1 MPAPHAC
8 GPPSPSEW
16 HHPTGWEVADVFR
29 LYGPDYQ
36 RRYAISAT
44 QERVIT
50 DIIACRTAQLG
61 GHAEP
66 CPNCRFERFAYN
78 SCRNR
83 HCPKC
88 QTFAQ
93 VKWLQARQAELLP
106 VPYVHAVFTLPHALN
121 GLIQA
126 HPRQLLSMLFQSVG
140 QTLKQFGRNQL
151 GGQLGATLILHTWD
165 QTLGAHVH
173 LHCLIPA
180 SVLDEPGDSW
190 VPSHPHFLFS
200 VHALSEVFRGKF
212 VEALNQAHDQRQLEV
227 GTTAGSR
234 SDREDFASLLDR
246 LYAHQWVVYNKAPFA
261 KPQQV
266 LDYLGRYTHRVAMS
280 NHRLVELTDGQVRF
294 MAQSSPRRP
303 PRHHDARGSRVY
315 SPLLVAYFAPWLYA
329 VSKVMWSCLSPEPL
343 VTDFAAP
350 TTPHN

>member
-1 MPAPHAC
+1 
-8 GPPSPSEW
+8 
-16 HHPTGWEVADVFR
+16 
-29 LYGPDYQ
+29 
-36 RRYAISAT
+36 
-44 QERVIT
+44 
-50 DIIACRTAQLG
+50 
-61 GHAEP
+61 
-66 CPNCRFERFAYN
+66 
-78 SCRNR
+78 
-83 HCPKC
+83 
-88 QTFAQ
+88 
-93 VKWLQARQAELLP
+93 LLP

-280 NHRLVELTDGQVRF
+280 NHRLVEVTDGQVRF